1 MRTSSQCTW
10 PEVLAPAGMK
20 EIELR
25 VVASMRSAGFTNLLS
40 GSICERLINITSIR
54 EMKSA
59 VEGRVVAAARKE

>member
-1 MRTSSQCTW
+1 M
-10 PEVLAPAGMK
+10 LATAGKK
-20 EIELR
+20 ERELR

-40 GSICERLINITSIR
+40 GSICERLINIASIR

>member
-1 MRTSSQCTW
+1 
-10 PEVLAPAGMK
+10 MK

-54 EMKSA
+54 DMKSA